1 MNLLDESV
9 TTLKGIGFKRA
20 TYFETLG
27 IKTIRDLLQHYPFRY
42 EDYTELLPVH
52 IWQNNETVAYFGE
65 VVQTQESRTRRG
77 QIIFKALLSGKQ
89 GDIVATWFGRR
100 QLARSLTSGKWVFCV
115 GRSQSIYQREL
126 VVNHHEIL
134 SDPKSVSD
142 HLRIKAVYPATER
155 LESRWIAAAVEQAL
169 DVTAPLPDI
178 LPAEIDRRFSLLSWS
193 KAIQEIHLPSN
204 RSMLFQAR
212 KTLAIL
218 EFVWLIL
225 WARTEN
231 VYVPEGIVHIQEDAL
246 TSAYLKQLPYVL
258 TNDQRKV
265 IEEIW
270 SDMADVKQMHRLL
283 QGDVGS
289 GKTTIAILA
298 LLRTV
303 ASGYQG
309 ALMVPT
315 EILARQHYNKS
326 VDLLASIGVKVGI
339 LTGRSKKNE
348 RNLLLTSLADGSL
361 DILIGTHAMLEEVV
375 QFKSLGLVV
384 IDEQHRFGVRQ
395 RNILE
400 EKGSHP
406 DVLVMTA
413 TPIPRSLALT
423 VYGDLELSLIRELPP
438 DRQKIQTMWIR
449 ENKRA
454 DMYGFIR
461 KEMDQGHQV
470 YVVCPLLAESEKMDL
485 ANATALAE
493 HLSRD
498 VFPMHRI
505 GLLHG
510 QMKNDEK
517 REVMQAF
524 LERDIQLLVST
535 TVIEVGIDV
544 PNATIMVIENAE
556 RFGLAQ
562 LHQLRG
568 RVGRGKAKS
577 YCILISET
585 TNDDGIHRLRTM
597 VGQQDGFAIAEADLA
612 LRGPGELLGF
622 KQHGTDLFHLAD
634 PVKDAELVPQ
644 AREIARCIEEMDVI
658 PDMVLDQL
666 QYLKSKISTS

>member
-1 MNLLDESV
+1 MNLLDESI
-9 TTLKGIGFKRA
+9 TALKGIGSKRA

-27 IKTIRDLLQHYPFRY
+27 ITTIRDLLQHYPFRY
-42 EDYTELLPVH
+42 DDFTQLLPVH
-52 IWQNNETVAYFGE
+52 TWQHDETVVYFGE
-65 VVQTQESRTRRG
+65 VIQVQESRTRRG
-77 QIIFKALLSGKQ
+77 QPIFKALLSGKQ
-89 GDIVATWFGRR
+89 GDVVATWFGRR
-100 QLARSLTSGKWVFCV
+100 QLSRSLTTGKWVFCV
-115 GRSQSIYQREL
+115 GRSKSVYQREL
-126 VVNHHEIL
+126 VVSRHEIL
-134 SDPKSVSD
+134 ADPTSLSDR
-142 HLRIKAVYPATER
+142 LRIEPVYPATER
-155 LESRWIAAAVEQAL
+155 LASRWIAATVEQAL
-169 DVTAPLPDI
+169 DVTAPLPDV
-178 LPAEIDRRFSLLSWS
+178 LPAEIDRRFGLLPWS
-193 KAIQEIHLPSN
+193 KAIQEVHFPTS
-204 RSMLFQAR
+204 RSMLYQAR
-212 KTLAIL
+212 RTLAIL

-225 WARTEN
+225 WARSEH
-231 VYVPEGIVHIQEDAL
+231 VYAPKGMIHLKKDAL
-246 TSAYLKQLPYVL
+246 TSAYLAQLPYVL
-258 TNDQRKV
+258 TNDQKKV
-265 IEEIW
+265 IGEIW
-270 SDMADVKQMHRLL
+270 ADMADEKQMHRLL

-289 GKTTIAILA
+289 GKTTIAMLA

-309 ALMVPT
+309 ALMAPT

-326 VDLLASIGVKVGI
+326 AELLASINVKVGL
-339 LTGRSKKNE
+339 LTGRSKKSE
-348 RNLLLTSLADGSL
+348 RNDLLTALADGSL
-361 DILIGTHAMLEEVV
+361 DILIGTHAMLEDTV
-375 QFKSLGLVV
+375 QFQALGLAI

-400 EKGSHP
+400 KKGDHP

-423 VYGDLELSLIRELPP
+423 VYGDLDLSLINELPP
-438 DRQKIQTMWIR
+438 GRQPIQTMWIR

-454 DMYGFIR
+454 DMYEFIR
-461 KEMDQGHQV
+461 KEMDRGYQA

-485 ANATALAE
+485 ANATALAS
-493 HLSRD
+493 HLSKHI
-498 VFPMHRI
+498 FSEHRI

-524 LERDIQLLVST
+524 LNGDIQLLVST

-568 RVGRGKAKS
+568 RVGRGRAKS

-585 TNDDGIHRLRTM
+585 TNEDGIHRLRTM
-597 VGQQDGFAIAEADLA
+597 VSHQDGFAIAEKDLA
-612 LRGPGELLGF
+612 LRGPGELLGLR
-622 KQHGTDLFHLAD
+622 QHGTDLFRLAD

-644 AREIARCIEEMDVI
+644 AREIVLYLEQMESI
-658 PDMVLDQL
+658 PNAVLDQL
-666 QYLKSKISTS
+666 QYLKSKVSTS